1 MIHQTQML
9 ETTVASTDKNES
21 IILNINENT
30 KHPVNENNGKV
41 ETSRILEDSEI
52 INFTIKRSNVYNES
66 NALATTNTTEQE
78 KVEKV
83 SKQME
88 TTKEQ
93 EYTRLIMPQ
102 SKQQHEFNNK
112 IEAEQIRITEHLN
125 QIKSTIRPNETETQ
139 IAVMKREIERG
150 LKDELSKFK
159 EKLELSFRNE
169 QKALQAQIELLKS
182 ENSSLKL
189 QLRKLEGN
197 TFNITGQ
204 QSSLKIP
211 SDNKEIKNALKTIKE
226 TQENLKESVN
236 TQRDDSSIISNK
248 IKTV

>member
-1 MIHQTQML
+1 
-9 ETTVASTDKNES
+9 
-21 IILNINENT
+21 
-30 KHPVNENNGKV
+30 
-41 ETSRILEDSEI
+41 
-52 INFTIKRSNVYNES
+52 
-66 NALATTNTTEQE
+66 
-78 KVEKV
+78 
-83 SKQME
+83 
-88 TTKEQ
+88 
-93 EYTRLIMPQ
+93 MPQ

-125 QIKSTIRPNETETQ
+125 QIKSTTSPNETETQ

-150 LKDELSKFK
+150 LKDKLSKFK

-197 TFNITGQ
+197 TFNFTGQ
-204 QSSLKIP
+204 RSSLKIP